1 MIPLQPHIS
10 NLKGAVS
17 VISRNR
23 ECKECHALIKLIV
36 HPSLGLYN
44 CRFDMSQK
52 IRVSLNNVYSP
63 FNTL

>member
-44 CRFDMSQK
+44 CRFDMSLK
-52 IRVSLNNVYSP
+52 I
-63 FNTL
+63 